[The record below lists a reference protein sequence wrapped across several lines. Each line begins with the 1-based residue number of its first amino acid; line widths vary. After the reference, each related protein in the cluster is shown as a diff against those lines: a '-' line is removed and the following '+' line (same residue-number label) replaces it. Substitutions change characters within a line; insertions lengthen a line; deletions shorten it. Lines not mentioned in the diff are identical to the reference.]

1 VGAAVSM
8 NLDLHAIHGA
18 RHQVRRT
25 FSAGLFTPEGQ
36 DDYEVTG
43 DTTIDLAI
51 RKDETAFRLVGRIE
65 AMLNLSCGR
74 CLEHFPWPVGLDI
87 DMLYLPESENADEG
101 DVRIEEADVNTA
113 FYRDEQIDLGQL
125 IREQLQL
132 SLPMK
137 PLCREACPGLCTFC
151 GANRS
156 TTPCD
161 CTDPWEDPRLA
172 GLKNLLPR

>member
-1 VGAAVSM
+1 M
-8 NLDLHAIHGA
+8 NLDLQEIHGA

-25 FSAGLFTPEGQ
+25 FSAGLLGSDEK

-43 DTTIDLAI
+43 DTTIDLAV
-51 RKDETAFRLVGRIE
+51 RKDEATFRLVGHIE
-65 AMLNLSCGR
+65 AMLDLGCGR
-74 CLEHFPWPVGLDI
+74 CLERFSWPVGLDI
-87 DMLYLPESENADEG
+87 DMLYLPESESSDEG

-132 SLPMK
+132 TLPMK
-137 PLCREACPGLCTFC
+137 PLCREDCPGLCTFC

-156 TTPCD
+156 TTTCD
-161 CTDPWEDPRLA
+161 CSDPWEDPRLA

>member
-1 VGAAVSM
+1 M
-8 NLDLHAIHGA
+8 NLDLQEIHGT

-25 FSAGLFTPEGQ
+25 FSAGLLAADGQ
-36 DDYEVTG
+36 DEYGVAG
-43 DTTIDLAI
+43 DTTIDLVI
-51 RKDETAFRLVGRIE
+51 RRDETTFHLVGRIE
-65 AMLNLSCGR
+65 GILDLSCSR
-74 CLEHFPWPVGLDI
+74 CLEHFSWPVGLDI
-87 DMLYLPESENADEG
+87 DMLFLPESENSDEG
-101 DVRIEEADVNTA
+101 DVRIEESDVNTA

-125 IREQLQL
+125 IREQFQL

-137 PLCREACPGLCTFC
+137 PLCRDACPGLCTFC
-151 GANRS
+151 GANRR